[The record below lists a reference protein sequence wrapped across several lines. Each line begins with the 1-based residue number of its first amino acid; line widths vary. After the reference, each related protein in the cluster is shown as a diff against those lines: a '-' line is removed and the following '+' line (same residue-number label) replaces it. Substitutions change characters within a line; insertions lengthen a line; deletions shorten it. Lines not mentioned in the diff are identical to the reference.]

1 MLFDTKK
8 YTYSDVAIIP
18 AQKTYISTRKDCDA
32 RYDDFLPLFAAPMSS
47 VVNKK
52 NFNEF
57 ISCGIHPI
65 LPRTEPLVD
74 RINKSVGGFWAA
86 YSLQEFIDA
95 FDKDELLLNEFGKKT
110 KALIDVANGHMVCLY
125 DAVRK
130 VRERYGDKIEIMIGN
145 IANPET
151 YMVAA
156 KAGADYVRCGIG
168 AGMGC
173 ITSSNTSVHYPM
185 ASLISEVYIMK
196 KTLITENERKR
207 HNMLKQTRV
216 PKIVAD
222 GGIRNYSD
230 AIKALALGADYVM
243 IGSVFAQN
251 LESCAK
257 KTYRIVGTDDED
269 VFDKT
274 NWRNI
279 TLNDDGTWNA
289 KYWGNEHKIEIFSEF
304 YGMASKKAQ
313 EELYGAKKKTAEG
326 IKKNVKVIYSSF
338 KQWAENFEDYL
349 KSAMSYTNCENLESF
364 TNNVNLIIMSP
375 NASGAFNR

>member
-1 MLFDTKK
+1 MLIEKTK
-8 YTYSDVAIIP
+8 YTYADVAIVP
-18 AQKTYISTRKDCDA
+18 TRKSYISSRKECDA
-32 RYDDFLPLFAAPMSS
+32 RYEGFLPIFAAPMTS
-47 VVNKK
+47 VVGPK
-52 NFNEF
+52 NFNKF
-57 ISCGIHPI
+57 LDSGIQPI
-65 LPRTEPLVD
+65 LPRTEPLAD

-110 KALIDVANGHMVCLY
+110 KVLIDVANGHMIRLY

-130 VRERYGDKIEIMIGN
+130 VRERYGDKIEIMVGN

-151 YMVAA
+151 YLIAA
-156 KAGADYVRCGIG
+156 KAGVDYVRCGIG

-173 ITSSNTSVHYPM
+173 ITSSNTSVHFPM
-185 ASLISEVYIMK
+185 ASLISEIHTQK
-196 KTLITENERKR
+196 KALITENERR
-207 HNMLKQTRV
+207 SHNLLKQTRV
-216 PKIVAD
+216 PKIIAD

-251 LESCAK
+251 LYSCAK
-257 KTYRIVGTDDED
+257 KICIIPETGEEIDFNKINHFVELKED
-269 VFDKT
+269 GKT
-274 NWRNI
+274 WIAYCN
-279 TLNDDGTWNA
+279 GS
-289 KYWGNEHKIEIFSEF
+289 YIEVEVFSEF

-313 EELYGAKKKTAEG
+313 KELYGTKKKTAEG
-326 IKKNVKVIYSSF
+326 IKKNVRVVFSSF

-364 TNNVNLIIMSP
+364 TNKVNLIIMSP
-375 NASGAFNR
+375 NASGAFNK